1 MQGLAITESIHS
13 AKSAL
18 SEAVAQAEVDLWRH
32 KEGEGASEVVSEVVS
47 EVTGRVAHA
56 PK

>member
-32 KEGEGASEVVSEVVS
+32 KEGEGASEVVSEV
-47 EVTGRVAHA
+47 TGRVAHA